1 MSHMAQ
7 KSELSPQG
15 RDLAL
20 LDPLA
25 KRSDALDSVD
35 AITVL
40 VETAEL
46 VVVQTAASITP
57 VVRMCDMAQCR
68 TAGQIRNYERDL
80 PQRDERL
87 GQPLGERHR
96 SLCPDEVPIEAATS
110 TEGQVSHLVCRA
122 VAEPDATLVPT
133 NRKSS
138 G

>member
-46 VVVQTAASITP
+46 VVVQTAANITP
-57 VVRMCDMAQCR
+57 VVRMCDMARCHTTTNMGR
-68 TAGQIRNYERDL
+68 
-80 PQRDERL
+80 RL
-87 GQPLGERHR
+87 
-96 SLCPDEVPIEAATS
+96 TS
-110 TEGQVSHLVCRA
+110 
-122 VAEPDATLVPT
+122 D
-133 NRKSS
+133 
-138 G
+138 